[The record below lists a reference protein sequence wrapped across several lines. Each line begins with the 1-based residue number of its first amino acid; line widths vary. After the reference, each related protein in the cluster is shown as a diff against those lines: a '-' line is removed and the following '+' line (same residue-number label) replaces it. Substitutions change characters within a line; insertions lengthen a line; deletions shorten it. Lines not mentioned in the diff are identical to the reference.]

1 MASVEMLSRVKIKN
15 KHRMMYII
23 TLRSQK
29 RRKMALNMIDRPLMR
44 FPECLLV
51 SNEEVLSSTCFSVV

>member
-23 TLRSQK
+23 TLITLK
-29 RRKMALNMIDRPLMR
+29 KEKDGAEYD
-44 FPECLLV
+44 
-51 SNEEVLSSTCFSVV
+51 